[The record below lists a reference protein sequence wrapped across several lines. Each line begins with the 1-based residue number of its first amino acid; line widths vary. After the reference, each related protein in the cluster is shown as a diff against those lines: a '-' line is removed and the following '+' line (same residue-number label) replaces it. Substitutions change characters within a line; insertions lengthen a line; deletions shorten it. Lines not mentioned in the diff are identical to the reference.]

1 MYVCVH
7 TADRYDLEIAV
18 LTLKFPMGC
27 FCVVLNTTFIITLI
41 SQRSHLKKVEAF
53 TGSVLE
59 AIS

>member
-1 MYVCVH
+1 MCVH
-7 TADRYDLEIAV
+7 SADRYDLEIAL

-27 FCVVLNTTFIITLI
+27 FYVVLNTTFIITSDI
-41 SQRSHLKKVEAF
+41 ATVTLKKVEAF